1 MDSEF
6 YSRTS
11 VRGRRFVF
19 QVLNIHFLREGTE
32 HDARMHQTMGLHP
45 ARSSSAAAAGLPT
58 AADVPAARALSATS
72 AGALFQ
78 PSTARALSPA
88 TAGGLFQSSA
98 TGTLPPTAAASR
110 LRLPTGAL

>member
-98 TGTLPPTAAASR
+98 TGTLPPTAARR

>member
-1 MDSEF
+1 
-6 YSRTS
+6 
-11 VRGRRFVF
+11 
-19 QVLNIHFLREGTE
+19 
-32 HDARMHQTMGLHP
+32 MGLHP
-45 ARSSSAAAAGLPT
+45 ARSSFAAAGLPT
-58 AADVPAARALSATS
+58 AADVSAARALSATS

-98 TGTLPPTAAASR
+98 TGTLPPTAARR